1 MDVNIVIPEKLYKAL
16 KRHLFEGRKEQGA
29 FLFASETSS
38 TSEMNLTAEDI
49 YLIPPEAW
57 DVQELTYLELS
68 EEEKVKIMIM
78 ARKRDCHLVECHSH
92 RSPYGAA
99 CFSPS
104 DIYGLEEFVSY
115 VRWKLPGKKYGAL
128 VWAKD
133 SVSGQVWDGTN
144 PSPLP
149 VKEVRIIRKD
159 GTYQTIKPPIQK
171 KRGKI
176 FSWANLFKRGS
187 K

>member
-1 MDVNIVIPEKLYKAL
+1 MDVNVVIPEKLYKAL
-16 KRHLFEGRKEQGA
+16 KQHLFTGRKEQGA
-29 FLFASETSS
+29 FLFASETSGV
-38 TSEMNLTAEDI
+38 SEMNLTAADI
-49 YLIPPEAW
+49 YLIPPSAW
-57 DVQELTYLELS
+57 DVQESTYLELS
-68 EEEKVKIMIM
+68 DEEKVKIMIM
-78 ARKRDCHLVECHSH
+78 AKKRDCHLIECHSH

-133 SVSGQVWDGTN
+133 SVCGQIWDGTN
-144 PSPLP
+144 PTPLP
-149 VKEVRIIRKD
+149 VKEVRIIRKS
-159 GTYQTIKPPIQK
+159 GSYQTIKPPIQK
-171 KRGKI
+171 KRNKI
-176 FSWANLFKRGS
+176 FFGANRFKRGN